1 MIRISNIK
9 VKNGGDASLFQNGVM
24 DPKALSKSLSFVCAK
39 ALKIDPKDIAK
50 LSVFR
55 HSIDARKKPDIFDV
69 YTIDITLSINE
80 KKALQKA
87 RNKNAQ
93 LFEPA
98 LYKLP
103 PFGDKEMTKSPVVVG
118 AGPCGLFA
126 AYELAR
132 LGFKPVLIERGRP
145 VEDRQKDVENFWKT
159 GVLDTVSNVQFGEG
173 GAGAFSDGK
182 LNTMVRDK
190 DGIGRA
196 ALKIFIEH
204 GAPEEIYYEAKPHI
218 GTDKLVEVVKNI
230 REDIKKLGG
239 TVLFETQMTGLVLS
253 GKGDTDNKVTG
264 IRVKNKDGEE
274 SVIDTD
280 TVIIAI
286 GHSARDT
293 FEALV
298 SDGVYMEPKAF
309 AVGLRVEHPQKKI
322 NKSQYGVEQSPTLP
336 ASPYKVV
343 HNTSSGRGVYSFCM
357 CPGGHVVNASSEEGH
372 LCVNGMSY
380 YARDSKNANSAII
393 VTVKP
398 EDFGGEGPLC
408 GVEFQRRLEKK
419 AYELGSGKVPVEY
432 LADFRNASKA
442 RANEDDRSS
451 WNTPCIKGEYTF
463 ANVHELLPA
472 DLKEA
477 IDEGMTAFGRMIEGF
492 DADDTLME
500 GVESRTSSPVRITR
514 GEDLQAVSTKGL
526 YPCGEGAGY
535 AGGIMS
541 AAMDGMKVAARICA
555 ERCPRK

>member
-9 VKNGGDASLFQNGVM
+9 VKNGANASLYTNGVM
-24 DPKALSKSLSFVCAK
+24 EPEALSKSLIPIAAK
-39 ALKIDPKDIAK
+39 ALKIDAKAIAD

-55 HSIDARKKPDIFDV
+55 HSIDARKKPDIFDI
-69 YTIDITLSINE
+69 YTIDITLNTNE
-80 KKALQKA
+80 KKILQKA

-93 LFEPA
+93 LFEPVV
-98 LYKLP
+98 YELP
-103 PFGDKEMTKSPVVVG
+103 EFGTKEMTKPPVVVG

-126 AYELAR
+126 AYELAC
-132 LGFKPVLIERGRP
+132 LGFKPILIERGRA

-159 GVLDTVSNVQFGEG
+159 GVLDPMSNVQFGEG

-190 DGIGRA
+190 DGIGRR
-196 ALKIFIEH
+196 ALKIFIDH
-204 GAPEEIYYEAKPHI
+204 GAPKEIYYEAKPHI
-218 GTDKLVEVVKNI
+218 GTDKLVDVVKNI
-230 REDIKKLGG
+230 RQDIIKLGG
-239 TVLFETQMTGLVLS
+239 QVLFETKMSGLIMS
-253 GKGDTDNKVTG
+253 DNKVTG
-264 IRVKNKDGEE
+264 IKVQDIAGNE
-274 SVIDTD
+274 SVIETD
-280 TVIIAI
+280 TVVMAI

-293 FEALV
+293 FEVLNNE
-298 SDGVYMEPKAF
+298 GVFMEPKAF
-309 AVGLRVEHPQKKI
+309 AVGLRVEHPQRNI
-322 NKSQYGVEQSPTLP
+322 NRSQYGVYESPTLP

-343 HNTSSGRGVYSFCM
+343 HNTSKGRGVYSFCM

-380 YARDSKNANSAII
+380 YARDSRNANSAII

-408 GVEFQRRLEKK
+408 GVKFQRELEKK
-419 AYELGSGKVPVEY
+419 AFELGQGKVPVEY
-432 LADFRNASKA
+432 LADYRNKGIVKGNTDE
-442 RANEDDRSS
+442 RKD
-451 WNTPCIKGEYTF
+451 WNTPCIKGDYVF
-463 ANVHELLPA
+463 AKVHDILPD

-514 GEDLQAVSTKGL
+514 GEDLQAVNTKGL

-541 AAMDGMKVAARICA
+541 AAMDGMKVAARICQ
-555 ERCPRK
+555 ERCPKK

>member
-9 VKNGGDASLFQNGVM
+9 VKNGGAVEDFKNGVM
-24 DPKALSKSLSFVCAK
+24 DPEALKKSLFLVCAK
-39 ALKIDPKDIAK
+39 ALKISIGDIAE
-50 LSVFR
+50 LWVYR
-55 HSIDARKKPDIFDV
+55 HSIDARKKPDIFDI
-69 YTIDITLSINE
+69 YTIDISLNINE

-93 LFEPA
+93 IFEPVE
-98 LYKLP
+98 YKMPEYGPNKMEL
-103 PFGDKEMTKSPVVVG
+103 SPVVVG

-126 AYELAR
+126 AYELAVS
-132 LGFKPVLIERGRP
+132 GFKPILIERGRA
-145 VEDRQKDVENFWKT
+145 VEKRQEDVEKFWKT

-196 ALKIFIEH
+196 ALKIFIDH

-218 GTDKLVEVVKNI
+218 GTDKLIDVVRNI
-230 REDIKKLGG
+230 RNDIIKLGG
-239 TVLFETQMTGLVLS
+239 TVLFETQMTGLVLDD
-253 GKGDTDNKVTG
+253 KK
-264 IRVKNKDGEE
+264 IAAVKIKDKNGLE
-274 SVIDTD
+274 SEIKTD
-280 TVIIAI
+280 TVVMAI

-293 FEALV
+293 FEMLV
-298 SDGVYMEPKAF
+298 EQGVYMEPKAF

-322 NKSQYGVEQSPTLP
+322 NKSQYGVEECPTLP

-343 HNTSSGRGVYSFCM
+343 HNTSMGRGVYSFCM
-357 CPGGHVVNASSEEGH
+357 CPGGYVVNASSEEGH

-398 EDFGGEGPLC
+398 EDFKGEGPLC
-408 GVEFQRRLEKK
+408 GVEFQRSLEKK
-419 AYELGSGKVPVEY
+419 AYELGKGKVPVEY
-432 LADFRNASKA
+432 LADFRKCDKA
-442 RANEDDRSS
+442 KGSEDDRKD
-451 WNTPCIKGEYTF
+451 WNTPCIKGDYVF
-463 ANVHELLPA
+463 AGVHELLPP

-500 GVESRTSSPVRITR
+500 GIESRTSSPVRITR
-514 GEDLQAVSTKGL
+514 DDSLQAVSTKGL

-541 AAMDGMKVAARICA
+541 AAMDGMKVAARICS
-555 ERCPRK
+555 ERSPKL

>member
-9 VKNGGDASLFQNGVM
+9 VKNGGDASLYVNGVM
-24 DPKALSKSLSFVCAK
+24 KPEALSKSLYHVCAK
-39 ALKIDPKDIAK
+39 ALKIVPDNIKS

-55 HSIDARKKPDIFDV
+55 HSIDARKKPDIYDV
-69 YTIDITLSINE
+69 YTIDIELNINE

-87 RNKNAQ
+87 HNKNAQ
-93 LFEPA
+93 LFEAVQYTRPS
-98 LYKLP
+98 
-103 PFGDKEMTKSPVVVG
+103 FGDDVMANSPVVVG
-118 AGPCGLFA
+118 AGPGGLFA
-126 AYELAR
+126 AYELA
-132 LGFKPVLIERGRP
+132 LSGFKPILIERGRA
-145 VEDRQKDVENFWKT
+145 VEDRQKDVESFWKT
-159 GVLDTVSNVQFGEG
+159 GVLDTASNVQFGEG

-196 ALKIFIEH
+196 ALKIFIDH

-218 GTDKLVEVVKNI
+218 GTDKLVDVVRNI

-239 TVLFETQMTGLVLS
+239 TVLFETKMTGLIVS
-253 GKGDTDNKVTG
+253 DQKVTG
-264 IRVKNKDGEE
+264 IKIEDRNGAE
-274 SVIDTD
+274 SVIETD
-280 TVIIAI
+280 TVILAI

-298 SDGVYMEPKAF
+298 KDGVYMEPKAF

-322 NKSQYGVEQSPTLP
+322 NMSQYGIEESPTLP

-357 CPGGHVVNASSEEGH
+357 CPGGYVVNASSEEGH

-380 YARDSKNANSAII
+380 YARDSRNANSAII

-419 AYELGSGKVPVEY
+419 AFELGQGKVPVEY
-432 LADFRNASKA
+432 LADFKQSK
-442 RANEDDRSS
+442 RQEEVNGRES
-451 WNTPCIKGEYTF
+451 WNTPCIKGDYVF
-463 ANVHELLPA
+463 SDVHDLLPK

-477 IDEGMTAFGRMIEGF
+477 IDEGMTAFGHMIEGF

-500 GVESRTSSPVRITR
+500 GIESRTSSPVRITR
-514 GEDLQAVSTKGL
+514 GDNLQAIETSGL

-541 AAMDGMKVAARICA
+541 AAMDGMKVAARICS
-555 ERCPRK
+555 ERCPRR